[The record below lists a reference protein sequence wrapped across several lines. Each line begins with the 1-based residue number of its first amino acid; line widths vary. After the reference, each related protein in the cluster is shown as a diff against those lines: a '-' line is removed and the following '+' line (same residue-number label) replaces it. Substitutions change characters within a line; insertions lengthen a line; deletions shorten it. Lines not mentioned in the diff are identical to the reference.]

1 MIPSNIPQT
10 PWRVSPEISGRLQ
23 AVNPRFKAA
32 VLEPSDPASQFV
44 LAQFMADKPPGFS
57 ITKITY
63 VYNSSLQMGFLAH
76 LSNIEHEAK
85 QFLPASLSAERKEVV
100 ENWKDLTSVYSPLQ
114 VMVDQEEQILH
125 HAKVL
130 PLWHGTSLPKSQ
142 EICSTGFHRHG
153 QVVRHWLFWKW
164 DLFYRECS
172 IRLDV

>member
-1 MIPSNIPQT
+1 
-10 PWRVSPEISGRLQ
+10 
-23 AVNPRFKAA
+23 
-32 VLEPSDPASQFV
+32 
-44 LAQFMADKPPGFS
+44 MADKPPGFS

-85 QFLPASLSAERKEVV
+85 RLLPASLSAERKEVV

-130 PLWHGTSLPKSQ
+130 PLWHGTSLPTIPIDLRIRLYLLWQ
-142 EICSTGFHRHG
+142 TDI
-153 QVVRHWLFWKW
+153 LFWPW
-164 DLFYRECS
+164 LR
-172 IRLDV
+172 